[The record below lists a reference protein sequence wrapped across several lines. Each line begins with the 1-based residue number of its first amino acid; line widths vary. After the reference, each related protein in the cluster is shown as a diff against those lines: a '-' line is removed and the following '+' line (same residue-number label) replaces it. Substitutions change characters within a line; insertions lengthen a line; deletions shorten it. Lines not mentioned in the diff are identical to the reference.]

1 MLQNYA
7 DKPTENWRSKDAAI
21 YLVTS
26 SASRG
31 QTQKHG
37 VTQSSE
43 LVSLPQFAIQH
54 IQPELLKPNGMQNS
68 LSMSQHILEL
78 FSEAFNSYTMHFSE

>member
-7 DKPTENWRSKDAAI
+7 AKPSENWRSKDAAI

-26 SASRG
+26 SASKG

-37 VTQSSE
+37 VTQSSD
-43 LVSLPQFAIQH
+43 LVPVPQFASQH
-54 IQPELLKPNGMQNS
+54 IEPELGKPNGECS
-68 LSMSQHILEL
+68 
-78 FSEAFNSYTMHFSE
+78 F

>member
-7 DKPTENWRSKDAAI
+7 SKPAENWKSKDAAI

-26 SASRG
+26 SASKG

-37 VTQSSE
+37 VTQSSD
-43 LVSLPQFAIQH
+43 LVPLPQFAAQH
-54 IQPELLKPNGMQNS
+54 IEPELAKPDG
-68 LSMSQHILEL
+68 
-78 FSEAFNSYTMHFSE
+78 

>member
-1 MLQNYA
+1 MLQKYA
-7 DKPTENWRSKDAAI
+7 EDSLKHWRSKDAAI

-26 SASRG
+26 SASKG

-43 LVSLPQFAIQH
+43 LVSIPQFAAQH
-54 IQPELLKPNGMQNS
+54 IEPELAKPDGMMAYV
-68 LSMSQHILEL
+68 LII
-78 FSEAFNSYTMHFSE
+78 

>member
-7 DKPTENWRSKDAAI
+7 DKPSENWRSKDAAI

-26 SASRG
+26 SASKG

-43 LVSLPQFAIQH
+43 LVSLPQFAGQH
-54 IQPELLKPNGMQNS
+54 IEPELTKPNGISN
-68 LSMSQHILEL
+68 EL
-78 FSEAFNSYTMHFSE
+78 FFFSLTKL

>member
-7 DKPTENWRSKDAAI
+7 AKPAENWRSKDAAI

-26 SASRG
+26 SASKG

-37 VTQSSE
+37 VTQSSD
-43 LVSLPQFAIQH
+43 LVPLPQFAASH
-54 IQPELLKPNGMQNS
+54 IQPELAKPDG
-68 LSMSQHILEL
+68 
-78 FSEAFNSYTMHFSE
+78 

>member
-7 DKPTENWRSKDAAI
+7 EKPAQNWRSKDAAL

-26 SASRG
+26 SASKA

-37 VTQSSE
+37 VTQSSD
-43 LVSLPQFAIQH
+43 LVSLPQFAAQH
-54 IQPELLKPNGMQNS
+54 IEPELAKLNGR
-68 LSMSQHILEL
+68 
-78 FSEAFNSYTMHFSE
+78 

>member
-7 DKPTENWRSKDAAI
+7 DKPSENWRSKDAAI

-26 SASRG
+26 SASKA

-43 LVSLPQFAIQH
+43 LVSLPQFAGQH
-54 IQPELLKPNGMQNS
+54 IEPELAKPNG
-68 LSMSQHILEL
+68 IEY
-78 FSEAFNSYTMHFSE
+78 FERVI

>member
-7 DKPTENWRSKDAAI
+7 DKPAENWRSKDAAI

-26 SASRG
+26 SASKA

-43 LVSLPQFAIQH
+43 LVSLPQFAMQH
-54 IQPELLKPNGMQNS
+54 IEPELVKSNGTLCSFLLLK
-68 LSMSQHILEL
+68 LSDYSPFIE
-78 FSEAFNSYTMHFSE
+78 

>member
-7 DKPTENWRSKDAAI
+7 DKPLENWHSKDAAI

-26 SASRG
+26 SASKA

-43 LVSLPQFAIQH
+43 LVSLPQFAGQH
-54 IQPELLKPNGMQNS
+54 IEPELAKPNGISN
-68 LSMSQHILEL
+68 ILRVI
-78 FSEAFNSYTMHFSE
+78 